1 MSASDEPREG
11 YQGKN
16 LHIEAMVRAMEHFY
30 AHNPCGCPPNDIGGQ
45 WIHRD
50 GCRFSYVE
58 APETCEVFAAVLAE
72 VARQD
77 AGCGDPDLAS
87 RYGAQVWLAATH
99 IRGAIR
105 EAMRLSAEGA

>member
-1 MSASDEPREG
+1 MAQFIVPKEQADV
-11 YQGKN
+11 
-16 LHIEAMVRAMEHFY
+16 L
-30 AHNPCGCPPNDIGGQ
+30 
-45 WIHRD
+45 
-50 GCRFSYVE
+50 
-58 APETCEVFAAVLAE
+58 AAVLAE